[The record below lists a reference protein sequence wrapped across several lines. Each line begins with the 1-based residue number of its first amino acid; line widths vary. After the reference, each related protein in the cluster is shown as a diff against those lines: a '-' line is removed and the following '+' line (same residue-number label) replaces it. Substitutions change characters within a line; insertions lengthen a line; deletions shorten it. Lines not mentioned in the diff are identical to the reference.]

1 MHRLQVPVGMHQML
15 QRDPFADRELC
26 YSRYSTRGTHLV
38 MGRGTSLATTE
49 NHCSESW
56 GLWGTGAGQ
65 LSDGRTLLGA
75 APGSRIEVDEVNVDL
90 QMALRWVAIGRSGIW
105 ETGKQGNRE
114 VEGEQLGSD
123 RPS

>member
-1 MHRLQVPVGMHQML
+1 M
-15 QRDPFADRELC
+15 
-26 YSRYSTRGTHLV
+26 

-105 ETGKQGNRE
+105 ETGKLGNRE